1 MHRLALIIA
10 AVALALAASA
20 SFLLANLTA
29 DYVETTTA
37 AKLRERLVA
46 QGYDWVSVR
55 TDGLLVHLA
64 GAAPS
69 EAARFKALAAVKGIV
84 NSARVRDKI
93 KVVDPDSLHPPRFSL
108 EMLRNGDG
116 ISLIG
121 LLPGKTAR
129 ASVLDSIKE
138 VASGARI
145 GDMLEIA
152 DYPAPKGWA
161 AALKFGLDSLR
172 MLPRSKI
179 SVSPERVTITAST
192 DSQAE
197 KRRIEDALRKARP
210 QGLELR
216 MQINA
221 PRPVISPFSL
231 RVIKD
236 STGLRF
242 DSCSADTPKAI
253 ARIMEAARKAGLTG
267 KADCR
272 IGLGAPSPRWAEAVA
287 RAIAALDALGGGDL
301 TFSDAD
307 ITLVSTA
314 DTSQENFDQV
324 VHELET
330 DLPDVFSVHALLP
343 PRPIVEG
350 KTKKTPPPE
359 FVVTLSPEGL
369 ARMRGRLRDARTRTA
384 VDNFARAQFGWK
396 NVDDATRI
404 DPALPDGWPKRVMA
418 GLQALARLHN
428 GLLKITPDLVSL
440 RGTADRPQARTEI
453 TQILS
458 SSLLGQGRF
467 SIDVKY
473 VPALNHQK
481 ARPSPRQ
488 CVDRINTILKRK
500 QITFAPS
507 SARIDADSM
516 DVVQKI
522 ADTLEGCEDVRM
534 EIGGHTDS
542 QGRESMNLTLSQAR
556 AEAVLDALL
565 NLDVLTTNLRAKGYG
580 ESQPV
585 ADNSTEEG
593 RKANRR
599 IEFRL
604 IGPDGKAIRP
614 APQPADAAASAQSD
628 KADHA
633 AGDSKPN
640 QAKPATA
647 KPEEKN
653 GTN

>member
-46 QGYDWVSVR
+46 QGFDWVSVR

-64 GAAPS
+64 GAAPN
-69 EAARFKALAAVKGIV
+69 EAARFKALAAVKGVV
-84 NSARVRDKI
+84 NGARVRDGI
-93 KVVDPDSLHPPRFSL
+93 RVVDPDSLHPPRFSL

-121 LLPGKTAR
+121 LLPGKAER
-129 ASVLDSIKE
+129 AKVLESIRTL
-138 VASGARI
+138 AGGATI
-145 GDMLEIA
+145 GDMLETA
-152 DYPAPKGWA
+152 DYPAPDGWS

-172 MLPRSKI
+172 MLARSKI
-179 SVSPERVTITAST
+179 SVMPTRVTITAST

-197 KRRIEDALRKARP
+197 KRRIEETLRRTRP
-210 QGLELR
+210 EGLELR
-216 MQINA
+216 LRINA

-231 RVIKD
+231 RVTRD
-236 STGLRF
+236 ETGLRF
-242 DSCSADTPKAI
+242 DSCSADTPAAI
-253 ARIMEAARKAGLTG
+253 DRIMAAARKAGLKK

-307 ITLVSTA
+307 ITLVSNA
-314 DTSQENFDQV
+314 DTTQENFDQV

-330 DLPDVFSVHALLP
+330 DLPDVFSVHAILP
-343 PRPIVEG
+343 PRPVVEG
-350 KTKKTPPPE
+350 TGKKAPPPE

-369 ARMRGRLRDARTRTA
+369 ARMRGRLRDARTRLA

-404 DPALPDGWPKRVMA
+404 DPALPDGWPRRVMA

-428 GLLKITPDLVSL
+428 GLLTVTPDVVSL
-440 RGTADRPQARTEI
+440 RGTADRPEARTEI

-467 SIDVKY
+467 TIDIKY
-473 VPALNHQK
+473 VAALNRQK
-481 ARPSPRQ
+481 ARPTPRQ
-488 CVDRINTILKRK
+488 CVDRINAILKRR
-500 QITFAPS
+500 QITFAPA

-516 DVVQKI
+516 DVIQKI
-522 ADTLEGCEDVRM
+522 ADALEGCEDVRM

-580 ESQPV
+580 ESQPI

-599 IEFRL
+599 IAFRL
-604 IGPDGKAIRP
+604 IGADGKVIGE
-614 APQPADAAASAQSD
+614 APQSADAPPTPPTE
-628 KADHA
+628 KARHVP
-633 AGDSKPN
+633 GDGKPDR
-640 QAKPATA
+640 ARPATA
-647 KPEEKN
+647 MPGGKN
-653 GTN
+653 GKN